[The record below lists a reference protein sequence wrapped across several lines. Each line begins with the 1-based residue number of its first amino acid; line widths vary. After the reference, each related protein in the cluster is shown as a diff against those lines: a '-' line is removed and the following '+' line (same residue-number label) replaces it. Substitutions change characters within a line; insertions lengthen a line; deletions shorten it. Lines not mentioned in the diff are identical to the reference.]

1 MVIALLPTS
10 SGTVADHLVVPEAV
24 PEYPVE
30 LVHFTAATPTLSL
43 AVPLIAMEAEEVDT
57 IVNPGAT
64 ILSDGGVVSPLV
76 GGVAAGGCTGGC
88 TGGVAAGGAAGGSAG
103 VVGGGAAGDGAGSAV
118 RAPYSA

>member
-76 GGVAAGGCTGGC
+76 GGVAAGGT
-88 TGGVAAGGAAGGSAG
+88 AGGSAG
-103 VVGGGAAGDGAGSAV
+103 VVGGGAAGGGAGSAV